1 MEVYKTADIKDNL
14 KVIVGNYANKV
25 SEKHKKSYG
34 ENGANNIRNN
44 VVETFGKL
52 LSQIDNPNE
61 TNNSLLVGKVQ
72 SGKTSN
78 LELLTALAFDNGYKV
93 LVIYGGY
100 DDSLQE

>member
-25 SEKHKKSYG
+25 SEKHRKSYG

-52 LSQIDNPNE
+52 L
-61 TNNSLLVGKVQ
+61 
-72 SGKTSN
+72 
-78 LELLTALAFDNGYKV
+78 
-93 LVIYGGY
+93 
-100 DDSLQE
+100 